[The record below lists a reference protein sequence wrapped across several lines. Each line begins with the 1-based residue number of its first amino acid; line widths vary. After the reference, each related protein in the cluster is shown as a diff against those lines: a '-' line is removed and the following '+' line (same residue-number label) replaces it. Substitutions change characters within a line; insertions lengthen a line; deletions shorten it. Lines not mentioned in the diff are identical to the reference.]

1 MGHIWSEVQRE
12 ASDHETK
19 QVPHPGELKWEL
31 VNPVLHLLC
40 AAATWRRKQSSKMQ
54 NGAELKLLGSAQS
67 ELEVV
72 PDW

>member
-19 QVPHPGELKWEL
+19 QVAHPGELE
-31 VNPVLHLLC
+31 VGVGESPAAPPVCSSYLEKE
-40 AAATWRRKQSSKMQ
+40 TKQQ
-54 NGAELKLLGSAQS
+54 NGAELKLLGSVQS